1 MSRTREALAAAGA
14 GIVAMIV
21 VAALGLWAAGAA
33 DLPGGA
39 FPRVVAAVVVIA
51 AGGSVELS
59 GNTGD
64 LAQADAAID
73 VTPLSVTLTGALVMA
88 AVFLLPLR
96 RRAVATP
103 GELLDRVARTAGC
116 WLVLLLVLAL
126 VARQDF
132 RIPAGDGIAEDI
144 GGGLGDGP
152 TVGFRADVPA
162 TLGVGLVWVLAVL
175 ALAFIVSRKAPLPS
189 RLLPFQRSVRPPA
202 FAMLLVLL
210 AYVAIGLAVGVIVL
224 LTRGH
229 PAETLA
235 VLLLGLP
242 NLVWM
247 ALGTGT
253 GGAWEG
259 HVDRPIG
266 LPMPGVLDEVLR
278 TREGRRTL
286 DLHTMAEYDGRA
298 WLLVAVAAV
307 VLLAA
312 AFTAA
317 VRSPARLP
325 AWRHALELAVA
336 LALTLLVVGL
346 LTGISAR
353 FGLSMMG
360 IGDLGG
366 GLGGEVSLTADLLRL
381 VLAGAVWGLATGFL
395 ASLLARRFRHP
406 GDVRDARTGEGK
418 GPGPGPEPGSRRR

>member
-14 GIVAMIV
+14 GIVTMIV

-51 AGGSVELS
+51 AGGTVDIA

-64 LAQADAAID
+64 LAQADAAVD
-73 VTPLSVTLTGALVMA
+73 VVPLSVTLAGALAMA

-96 RRAVATP
+96 HRAVATTR
-103 GELLDRVARTAGC
+103 ELADRVARTAGC
-116 WLVLLLVLAL
+116 WLLLLLVLAL
-126 VARQDF
+126 LARQDF
-132 RIPAGDGIAEDI
+132 RIPVGDDTAGDIGAE
-144 GGGLGDGP
+144 LGANP

-175 ALAFIVSRKAPLPS
+175 TLAFVVSRRAPLPS
-189 RLLPFQRSVRPPA
+189 PLLHFQRSVRPPA
-202 FAMLLVLL
+202 SAMLLVLL
-210 AYVAIGLAVGVIVL
+210 AYVAIGLVVGVIVL

-229 PAETLA
+229 PGETVA

-247 ALGTGT
+247 ALGLGA

-259 HVDRPIG
+259 HVDKPIG
-266 LPMPGVLDEVLR
+266 LPMPDVLDQVLR
-278 TREGRRTL
+278 TEGGSRTL
-286 DLHTMAEYDGRA
+286 DLGTVAERDGRA
-298 WLLVAVAAV
+298 WLLVAVAV
-307 VLLAA
+307 VLVLAA

-325 AWRHALELAVA
+325 AWRHALEMAAA

-353 FGLSMMG
+353 FGLSLMG

-366 GLGGEVSLTADLLRL
+366 GLGGEVSLTAHLLRL
-381 VLAGAVWGLATGFL
+381 AAVGAALGLVTGYL
-395 ASLLARRFRHP
+395 GSLLARRVRHP
-406 GDVRDARTGEGK
+406 GDVRDARVGED
-418 GPGPGPEPGSRRR
+418 RRT

>member
-73 VTPLSVTLTGALVMA
+73 VTPLSVTLTGALVLA

-96 RRAVATP
+96 HRAVATP
-103 GELLDRVARTAGC
+103 RELLDRVARTAGC

-132 RIPAGDGIAEDI
+132 RIPTGDDDSPEDI
-144 GGGLGDGP
+144 GAELGASP
-152 TVGFRADVPA
+152 TVGLRADVPA

-189 RLLPFQRSVRPPA
+189 PLLHFQRSVRPPA

-210 AYVAIGLAVGVIVL
+210 AYAVIGLVVGVIVL

-266 LPMPGVLDEVLR
+266 LPMPRLLDEVLR

-325 AWRHALELAVA
+325 AWRHALELAAA

-353 FGLSMMG
+353 FGLSVMG

-381 VLAGAVWGLATGFL
+381 VAAGAVWGLATGFL

-406 GDVRDARTGEGK
+406 GDVRDARTGKEPGPGA
-418 GPGPGPEPGSRRR
+418 GPGPRQR